1 MSSSIRVI
9 IMVLLILPLAVN
21 ATNLT
26 LSWETGLV
34 VPSTYNTKVLHY
46 AEAQTGSFSTDLL
59 LGADSSFYL
68 FSGGSQ
74 PSLYIPF
81 KMLSYM
87 DTIDYSNS
95 GKLNDIVSASTS
107 KVEVHELSAA
117 YTLLWNTS
125 LNKITAIKTGDVDFN
140 GFDDDLLVA
149 TSSKLYAF
157 EPRDNKTLFEFN
169 INTGAKA
176 LGMANF
182 SGGSFSDILIG
193 YSKDEK
199 GTVVA
204 YNSRGKVLWSYDFP
218 RPVDEILTFDGSNG
232 IADMVAVKYGDGNV
246 NDDFIVF
253 NSEGKILWQYY
264 NIIAISKCDFS
275 GNGIR
280 DDILAISGN
289 KIYAMGGDGRV
300 IASYTINELGA
311 TVVPRIF
318 KGGMCLASQTNGIA
332 NSAAIIGYVSQ
343 QGYYIYGISNI
354 ASGAIKSEIENEPP
368 VAIAGKGITVKDGKE
383 VVLSGLKSYDKYGE
397 IIAYTWLE
405 GNNILSYN
413 PAFSIKL
420 KPGIHVIILKVR
432 NSKGATA
439 MASVTVTVLPSQKK
453 VENLKPVAKAGKNLN
468 LTIGEIANL
477 SASQSYDPDGKI
489 ISYQWSIDGRIIS
502 TEENF
507 SYKFPLG
514 EHLVKLKVID
524 NRSAVAENYIK
535 VIVNPLPK
543 EIKKEIP
550 VRNLVATVFAFILT
564 IVVFL
569 RRRYIG

>member
-1 MSSSIRVI
+1 
-9 IMVLLILPLAVN
+9 MVLLILPLAVN

-46 AEAQTGSFSTDLL
+46 AEAQTGSFGTDLL

-81 KMLSYM
+81 KMLNYM

-107 KVEVHELSAA
+107 KVEVHELNAA

-182 SGGSFSDILIG
+182 SGESFSDILIG

-204 YNSRGKVLWSYDFP
+204 YNSKGRVLWSYDFP
-218 RPVDEILTFDGSNG
+218 RPVDDILTLDGSNG
-232 IADMVAVKYGDGNV
+232 IADMVAVKYGD
-246 NDDFIVF
+246 DFIVF
-253 NSEGKILWQYY
+253 NSEGKILWQHY

-368 VAIAGKGITVKDGKE
+368 VAIAGKDITVKG
-383 VVLSGLKSYDKYGE
+383 SCIIRFE
-397 IIAYTWLE
+397 IL
-405 GNNILSYN
+405 
-413 PAFSIKL
+413 
-420 KPGIHVIILKVR
+420 
-432 NSKGATA
+432 
-439 MASVTVTVLPSQKK
+439 
-453 VENLKPVAKAGKNLN
+453 
-468 LTIGEIANL
+468 
-477 SASQSYDPDGKI
+477 
-489 ISYQWSIDGRIIS
+489 
-502 TEENF
+502 
-507 SYKFPLG
+507 
-514 EHLVKLKVID
+514 
-524 NRSAVAENYIK
+524 
-535 VIVNPLPK
+535 
-543 EIKKEIP
+543 
-550 VRNLVATVFAFILT
+550 
-564 IVVFL
+564 
-569 RRRYIG
+569 